1 MKKKILFGVLVFV
14 FISVLVFAGQIAG
27 VSWNWNTGSDS
38 ITAKSTDG
46 QKHVLSLAVTITN
59 KGYSSCVNVDIDLSA
74 NGREVTW
81 NVKQKI
87 GSGAT
92 IDGVSVTGCK

>member
-27 VSWNWNTGSDS
+27 VSWNWTGGDS

-46 QKHVLSLAVTITN
+46 KKHVLSLGITITN
-59 KGYSSCVNVDIDLSA
+59 KGYSSCVPVDIDVPA
-74 NGREVTW
+74 NGKEVKW
-81 NVKQKI
+81 DVKQKI
-87 GSGAT
+87 GSSAT
-92 IDGVSVTGCK
+92 IDGISVTGCK